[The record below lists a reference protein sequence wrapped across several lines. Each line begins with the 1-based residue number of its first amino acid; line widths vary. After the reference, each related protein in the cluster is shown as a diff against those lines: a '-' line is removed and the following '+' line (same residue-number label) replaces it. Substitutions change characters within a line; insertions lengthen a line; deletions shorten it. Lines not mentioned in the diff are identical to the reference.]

1 VRNLEVTLPIPPHTE
16 LIAGSAHP
24 AGATASVDAR
34 KFAEPPLKRTVRRNG
49 AEIEE
54 TVPYREYRYLRW
66 QAGVLGPQQSLT
78 FTARVSVI
86 DDRAAPVPEK
96 K

>member
-1 VRNLEVTLPIPPHTE
+1 M
-16 LIAGSAHP
+16 
-24 AGATASVDAR
+24 
-34 KFAEPPLKRTVRRNG
+34 RRNG

-54 TVPYREYRYLRW
+54 TIPYREYRYLRW
-66 QAGVLGPQQSLT
+66 QAGVLGTQQSLT